1 MYPTSIGP
9 DDTVRGDSSGIAHR
23 DAHQNGVGLV
33 FNRSLT
39 VSREPSRLVSIA
51 GRMALAF
58 VAVLLVVAAIGFV
71 AGLLLPSI
79 ARLSGP

>member
-1 MYPTSIGP
+1 MYPNSFGLGG
-9 DDTVRGDSSGIAHR
+9 TVRGDSGGIAHE

-39 VSREPSRLVSIA
+39 VSRESSRLVSIA

-58 VAVLLVVAAIGFV
+58 IAILLIIAAISFV
-71 AGLLLPSI
+71 VGLLLPNI
-79 ARLSGP
+79 ARLTRP